1 MNDLQEDN
9 EGDVTKAEEPTPTEI
24 KGGSKQGTQVE
35 SKNASKGTKE
45 QPSLDISVELP
56 NPTKHK
62 TESSMFD
69 ITCSSLTKHQQ
80 ETVILDSESRQAES
94 SEDEEGDPNSD
105 MISADDLIACM
116 TQKNFNMT

>member
-1 MNDLQEDN
+1 MALMNDLHQDN
-9 EGDVTKAEEPTPTEI
+9 EGDVTKADEATPNET

-45 QPSLDISVELP
+45 QPTLDISAELP

-69 ITCSSLTKHQQ
+69 ITCSSLTRNQ
-80 ETVILDSESRQAES
+80 
-94 SEDEEGDPNSD
+94 
-105 MISADDLIACM
+105 
-116 TQKNFNMT
+116 